1 LTQQVSD
8 WRGGRPRSSALLA
21 SLVLLLLVVSGPPA
35 ALAQDSWNFNQEIP
49 CATAPV
55 YGVPFTRCFASN
67 RRTFRIGVVQSWR
80 LTYSDSKSEIAIGLY
95 RLVEPHGV
103 GGLSPVSTSSAP
115 EWLRT
120 ADSLKNVTS
129 GASGWASGA
138 SRAGDHYVTFQKP
151 GRQCIGF
158 VRNGQVVSGQLTWI
172 LGATF
177 CRETASPI
185 PTSEAEFVAD
195 AVQVR
200 D

>member
-1 LTQQVSD
+1 MTQQVCD
-8 WRGGRPRSSALLA
+8 WRSGRARPFALLA
-21 SLVLLLLVVSGPPA
+21 SLVSLLFAVGEPRA
-35 ALAQDSWNFNQEIP
+35 AVAQDWNFSEEIP

-80 LTYSDSKSEIAIGLY
+80 LTYSDSKSEIAVGLY

-103 GGLSPVSTSSAP
+103 GGLSPVSASSAV

-120 ADSLKNVTS
+120 ADSLKNVTA
-129 GASGWASGA
+129 GAGGWATGA

-158 VRNGQVVSGQLTWI
+158 VRNGQFVSGQLTWI
-172 LGATF
+172 LGSTF

-200 D
+200 N

>member
-1 LTQQVSD
+1 MTHETGD
-8 WRGGRPRSSALLA
+8 WRRGRARPCALLA
-21 SLVLLLLVVSGPPA
+21 TLMSLLFVVGGPPA
-35 ALAQDSWNFNQEIP
+35 ALAQDWNFSQEIP

-55 YGVPFTRCFASN
+55 YGVPFTRCFESN

-103 GGLSPVSTSSAP
+103 GGLSPVSASSAP
-115 EWLRT
+115 DWLRT
-120 ADSLKNVTS
+120 ADSLKNVTA
-129 GASGWASGA
+129 GASGWRSGA

-151 GRQCIGF
+151 SRQCIGF
-158 VRNGQVVSGQLTWI
+158 VRNGQFVSGQLTWI

-177 CRETASPI
+177 CRETTSPI

-200 D
+200 N